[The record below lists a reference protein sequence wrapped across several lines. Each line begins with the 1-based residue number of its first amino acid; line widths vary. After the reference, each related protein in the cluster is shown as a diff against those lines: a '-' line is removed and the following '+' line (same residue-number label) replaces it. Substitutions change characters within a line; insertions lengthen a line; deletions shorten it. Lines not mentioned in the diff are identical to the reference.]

1 MKSYDEIE
9 KVYADMV
16 ADGKIFDRLRTLL
29 KEKQTRMEQVQK
41 EQIYGYKV
49 DDKTHL
55 WLMIY
60 RLRM

>member
-16 ADGKIFDRLRTLL
+16 ADGKISDRLRTLL

-41 EQIYGYKV
+41 E
-49 DDKTHL
+49 
-55 WLMIY
+55 
-60 RLRM
+60 

>member
-16 ADGKIFDRLRTLL
+16 VDGKISDRLRTLL

-41 EQIYGYKV
+41 E
-49 DDKTHL
+49 
-55 WLMIY
+55 
-60 RLRM
+60 